1 MTARE
6 LVNLLI
12 NGDLDSQIKIQRQSL
27 LIDVQ
32 PTDISISEDEII
44 INQ

>member
-6 LVNLLI
+6 LIKLLL
-12 NGDLDSQIKIQRQSL
+12 NGDLDAKIKIQRQSL
-27 LIDVQ
+27 RIDVE
-32 PTDISISEDEII
+32 PTDISIGEDEII